1 MLADSRVKVHPEG
14 RPGRVVA
21 DAEPDTDVAVNESP
35 EDTDPD
41 TDDPELNNDR
51 LIEGAPDAALLTGC
65 SLPMGPE
72 GLNVSEP
79 PAPEPPLEGL
89 PVPVAPGA
97 CADPVAEAELPL
109 PLPLPLLLPPPA
121 EMLLAPI
128 VAVPDPEAG
137 TGVAVAVTV
146 LSEPA
151 PEDEPEFTV
160 V

>member
-1 MLADSRVKVHPEG
+1 MLAGSRVKVHPEG

-21 DAEPDTDVAVNESP
+21 VNESS

-41 TDDPELNNDR
+41 TDDPELNDER
-51 LIEGAPDAALLTGC
+51 LIEGAPDAVLLTGC
-65 SLPMGPE
+65 SLLMGPE

-79 PAPEPPLEGL
+79 PAPEPPLEGF

-97 CADPVAEAELPL
+97 CADPVAEPELPL

-121 EMLLAPI
+121 EMLLAPM
-128 VAVPDPEAG
+128 VAVPDPEVG
-137 TGVAVAVTV
+137 TGVAVAV
-146 LSEPA
+146 LNEPA
-151 PEDEPEFTV
+151 PEDEPELSV